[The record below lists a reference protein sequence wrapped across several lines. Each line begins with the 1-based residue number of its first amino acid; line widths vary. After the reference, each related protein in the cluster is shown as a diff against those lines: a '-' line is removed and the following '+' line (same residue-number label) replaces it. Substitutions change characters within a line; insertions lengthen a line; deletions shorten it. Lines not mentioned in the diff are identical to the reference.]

1 MLKKEAAKTWKLS
14 IPIIFGEI
22 TQISLGLID
31 SAMVGSINFKLLAAS
46 ALVNSV
52 MNIPFVI
59 GIGFTMS
66 ISQKVAQAHGSY
78 DAKRVSHFLY
88 NGFWLCLISA
98 VLISMGLELSK
109 DILFNLNQDEEV
121 AHLAVP
127 FWRIMG
133 ISVIPSLLFMG
144 LKQFADGLE
153 KTKTAMLLSF
163 LALPLNVFLNWLL
176 IFGNWGFPRMEL
188 EGAGLGTLIT
198 RVLILIAMIA
208 VLFYHKTFKRYIAVR
223 KNQWKVKRKTMKELL
238 GIAVPSGL
246 QAGME
251 TGVFAVSGILVG
263 TIGAVEQ
270 AAHQIALQCASFTFM
285 VSLGLAQGNAI
296 RIGNAFGR
304 KDWPSIERIGKSTLV
319 SGLIYGVICALFF
332 AVFRNQLA
340 LIFNNEINVVLLAG
354 TLMFYAAI
362 FQISDASQAIA
373 VGSLRGMNDVRYPT
387 IIMIIAYWLIALP
400 IGWVLAFKANMGAAG
415 IWIGLVI
422 GLTIVSVILNRRFF
436 KIVNSKSINHD

>member
-31 SAMVGSINFKLLAAS
+31 SAMVGSINYKLLAAS

-127 FWRIMG
+127 FWRMWV
-133 ISVIPSLLFMG
+133 ISEIICLLFLA
-144 LKQFADGLE
+144 LKHFPVVLD
-153 KTKTAMLLSF
+153 KTNTAMLLSF

>member
-31 SAMVGSINFKLLAAS
+31 SAMVGSINYKLLAAS